1 MHIDIISLMCCLSV
15 CTIDDMLLPNIT
27 GWDGGGGGGGQESA
41 AHSHTGGIRIETSR
55 SNVNVMAEIF
65 PTTVREIG
73 PGFVVGKERIVT
85 KTARNFTFK
94 NEERKGGG
102 GEEGEGRGA
111 TERKH
116 EVQGRQGRQGRR
128 VSEARVR
135 YFDRNGWLQPN
146 ATVVVSVEETA
157 AWEGERGGGGGGEIT
172 IFAAVDGGGTR
183 AFAVID

>member
-1 MHIDIISLMCCLSV
+1 MHIDIILMCCLSV

-41 AHSHTGGIRIETSR
+41 AHSHAGGIRIETSR

-94 NEERKGGG
+94 NGKGGG

-157 AWEGERGGGGGGEIT
+157 GGGEIT
-172 IFAAVDGGGTR
+172 IFAGVDGGGTR